1 MQNVMH
7 IATNAGHTAQND
19 GQTMQN
25 DGQPRIMLAALHFIF
40 AKDQR
45 GGLEAPGDPPTPI
58 FEKTLVS
65 RNDF

>member
-7 IATNAGHTAQND
+7 IAINAGHTAQND

-25 DGQPRIMLAALHFIF
+25 DGQPRKMLAATHLMF

-45 GGLEAPGDPPTPI
+45 GGGLEAPGDPLPLPLYL
-58 FEKTLVS
+58 KRL
-65 RNDF
+65 

>member
-7 IATNAGHTAQND
+7 IATYAGHIAIND

-25 DGQPRIMLAALHFIF
+25 DGRTCVMLVATHLMF

-45 GGLEAPGDPPTPI
+45 GA
-58 FEKTLVS
+58 
-65 RNDF
+65 